1 MKLKEAQLLGI
12 VALIA
17 VAIILLC
24 MWGGGHD
31 PTEPAVTEDQAVS
44 ISGPDAGAGVA
55 DLAQDIA
62 GDQPVAPAAPARKAA
77 ATELTVGGQPPAAA
91 ATENAAI
98 STAIEDYAPQDI
110 PLAPA
115 PAAPATAAPA
125 APTAAPAP
133 QTHVVQRGDTL
144 EAISL
149 KYYGTRQRWQE
160 IVSANKGLDP
170 KRLRVGMKLTI
181 PAAESS
187 TSNRVAA
194 AASALPALSATV
206 NAPASGQR
214 SYTVQKGDSLFLI
227 AKKCYG
233 DGSRWKDIQAA
244 NPERTADARTLRP
257 GVVLIIP

>member
-62 GDQPVAPAAPARKAA
+62 GDQPVAHAAPARKPT
-77 ATELTVGGQPPAAA
+77 TELTVGGQPPAAA

-115 PAAPATAAPA
+115 PAAPANAAPA

-149 KYYGTRQRWQE
+149 KYYGTRQRWHE
-160 IVSANKGLDP
+160 IVNANKGLDA
-170 KRLRVGMKLTI
+170 KKLRVGMKLTI
-181 PAAESS
+181 PAAQSP
-187 TSNRVAA
+187 TPNRVAA
-194 AASALPALSATV
+194 AASAPPALSATV

-233 DGSRWKDIQAA
+233 DGGRWKDIQAA

>member
-31 PTEPAVTEDQAVS
+31 STAPAVTEDQAVS
-44 ISGPDAGAGVA
+44 VSGSDAGAGVA
-55 DLAQDIA
+55 DLAEDIA
-62 GDQPVAPAAPARKAA
+62 SDQPAVPAALARKPT
-77 ATELTVGGQPPAAA
+77 TELTVGGQPPAAA

-98 STAIEDYAPQDI
+98 TSAIEENAPQDI
-110 PLAPA
+110 PIVTPA
-115 PAAPATAAPA
+115 PTGPATGAPA
-125 APTAAPAP
+125 APTAAPAA

-149 KYYGTRQRWQE
+149 KYYGTRQKWQE

-181 PAAESS
+181 PAAQSP
-187 TSNRVAA
+187 TPKKVAA
-194 AASALPALSATV
+194 AASAPPALSATV

-233 DGSRWKDIQAA
+233 DGGRWKDIQAA
-244 NPERTADARTLRP
+244 NPERTADARALRP